1 MKNVAERNSL
11 HCRGWKI
18 SMICPQCQD
27 SGVIILY
34 QNGMPIR
41 RPCPC
46 LTRGQSLDRIQLMR
60 RSGQPPA
67 QPHTTFADVTS
78 SGHRDAISLLVV
90 AAILPRFD
98 HLGTCHIAA
107 PTSGLNLF

>member
-1 MKNVAERNSL
+1 MN
-11 HCRGWKI
+11 
-18 SMICPQCQD
+18 CPQCQD

-46 LTRGQSLDRIQLMR
+46 LTRRRNLDRIQLMR
-60 RSGQPPA
+60 RSGQPPYA
-67 QPHTTFADVTS
+67 QPHKTFAELRD

-98 HLGTCHIAA
+98 RLGISQIAA
-107 PTSGLNLF
+107 PTSGLIVF

>member
-1 MKNVAERNSL
+1 MN
-11 HCRGWKI
+11 
-18 SMICPQCQD
+18 CPICQD
-27 SGVIILY
+27 SGTITLY

-41 RPCPC
+41 RPCTC
-46 LTRGQSLDRIQLMR
+46 LTRGQSLDRIQLTR

-67 QPHTTFADVTS
+67 QPHTTFADVRS

-98 HLGTCHIAA
+98 RQGTFHIAA
-107 PTSGLNLF
+107 PTSGLIAF

>member
-1 MKNVAERNSL
+1 MN
-11 HCRGWKI
+11 
-18 SMICPQCQD
+18 CPICQD
-27 SGVIILY
+27 SGTITLY

-41 RPCPC
+41 RPCTC
-46 LTRGQSLDRIQLMR
+46 LTRGQSLDRIQLTR

-67 QPHTTFADVTS
+67 QLHTTSTEGKR

-98 HLGTCHIAA
+98 HQGTFPIAA
-107 PTSGLNLF
+107 PTSGLIAF